1 MESYKVGLKNWP
13 KCTIKIVRGGGGRG
27 GGWEGVTVKAA
38 RSGVVG
44 E

>member
-13 KCTIKIVRGGGGRG
+13 KCTIKIVRGGGRG